1 MSRTQS
7 IAAPRIRCAIY
18 TRKSTEEG
26 LEQEFNS
33 LDAQREAGEAF
44 IMSQRHEGWTVMP
57 QRYDDGGFSGGNME
71 RPALERLLQD
81 VENHRVDCVVVYKV
95 DRLSRSLLDFA
106 RIIEAF
112 DRNGVSFVSVT
123 QQFNTSTSMGRLI
136 LNVLLSFAQFEREII
151 GERIRDK
158 VAAAKR
164 KGKFTGGTPPL
175 GYDVDSE
182 KTRLVVNPEEAKL
195 VRHIFK
201 RFAEI
206 GSPLTIAEELNKKG
220 VTTKAWMTK
229 NGVFREG
236 KPWNKMHIYRVLYNR
251 TYIGEVIHKD
261 KTYPGE
267 HEAIV
272 PKDLWQRAHAVID
285 DNRRH
290 RSQHVR
296 AKAPALLKGLIRCG
310 ACDKAMSPVST
321 GPAHKNYRYYTCGR
335 ASKSGYNNCP
345 VRSVPAGDIEGAV
358 IQQLRAIFKSPE
370 MIAQTYQATRELE
383 AEELERLRAE
393 RTGLESRLAEL
404 KQTAARLMD
413 SGASDRETNDEIRRT
428 NDEFI
433 DTQHRFQD
441 VDDEIQG
448 MQARL
453 VSERDVAESLRM
465 LDPVWDELF
474 PLEQSRIVHL
484 LVERVTVNTDGMS
497 IRIRGSG
504 LHSLVSEIRDP
515 APSDVEE
522 AACDRERSFA
532 G

>member
-1 MSRTQS
+1 MSKTQS
-7 IAAPRIRCAIY
+7 TITPRVRCAIY

-44 IMSQRHEGWTVMP
+44 IISQRHEGWTVMP
-57 QRYDDGGFSGGNME
+57 QRYDDGGFSGGTMD
-71 RPALERLLQD
+71 RPALERLLED

-106 RIIEAF
+106 KIIEVF
-112 DRNGVSFVSVT
+112 DRNGVSFCSVT
-123 QQFNTSTSMGRLI
+123 QQFNTSTSMGRLV

-175 GYDVDSE
+175 GYDVDPE
-182 KTRLVVNPEEAKL
+182 KTRLAVNPDEARL
-195 VRHIFK
+195 VRHVFK

-206 GSPLTIAEELNKKG
+206 GSPLAVAEELNKKG
-220 VTTKAWMTK
+220 ITTKAWMTK
-229 NGVFREG
+229 NGTFREG
-236 KPWNKMHIYRVLYNR
+236 KPWHKMHIYRVLYNR
-251 TYIGEVIHKD
+251 TYLGEVLHKD

-272 PKDLWQRAHAVID
+272 TKDLWARAHSVIE
-285 DNRRH
+285 DNKRH

-321 GPAHKNYRYYTCGR
+321 GPAHRNYRYYTCGR
-335 ASKSGYNNCP
+335 AAKTGYHNCP

-358 IQQLRAIFKSPE
+358 VQQLRAIFKSPE
-370 MIAQTYQATRELE
+370 MIAQTYKATNELE
-383 AEELERLRAE
+383 AEDIDRLRSERDELE
-393 RTGLESRLAEL
+393 TRLAEL
-404 KQTAARLMD
+404 RQSAAILMG
-413 SGASDRETNDEIRRT
+413 SGAADSETAGEIRRT
-428 NDEFI
+428 NDDFV
-433 DTQHRFQD
+433 DTQRRLQD
-441 VDDEIQG
+441 VNEEIEG

-453 VSERDVAESLRM
+453 VSERDVAECLRR
-465 LDPVWDELF
+465 LDPIWDELF

-484 LVERVTVNTDGMS
+484 LIENVIVNTDGMN
-497 IRIRGSG
+497 IRIRGNG
-504 LHSLVSEIRDP
+504 LHSLVSEVRDRT
-515 APSDVEE
+515 A
-522 AACDRERSFA
+522 RQERTDE
-532 G
+532 

>member
-1 MSRTQS
+1 MSKPSSTTTT
-7 IAAPRIRCAIY
+7 PRIRCAIY

-33 LDAQREAGEAF
+33 LDAQREAAEAF
-44 IMSQRHEGWTVMP
+44 IASQRHEGWTVVP
-57 QRYDDGGFSGGNME
+57 QRYDDGGFSGGTMD

-106 RIIEAF
+106 KIIEVF

-175 GYDVDSE
+175 GYDIDPE
-182 KTRLVVNPEEAKL
+182 KTCLVVNPDEARL

-206 GSPLTIAEELNKKG
+206 GSPLTVADELNKKG
-220 VTTKAWMTK
+220 MTTKAWMTK
-229 NGVFREG
+229 NGTFREG
-236 KPWNKMHIYRVLYNR
+236 KPWNKTHIYRVLYNR
-251 TYIGEVIHKD
+251 TYLGEVIHKD

-272 PKDLWQRAHAVID
+272 TRELWQRAHAVIE
-285 DNRRH
+285 NNKRH

-296 AKAPALLKGLIRCG
+296 AKAPALLKGIIRCG
-310 ACDKAMSPVST
+310 ACDRAMSPVST
-321 GPAHKNYRYYTCGR
+321 GTAHKNYRYYTCGR
-335 ASKSGYNNCP
+335 ASKTGHSNCP

-370 MIAQTYQATRELE
+370 MIAQTYRATRLLE
-383 AEELERLRAE
+383 AEELE
-393 RTGLESRLAEL
+393 GL
-404 KQTAARLMD
+404 
-413 SGASDRETNDEIRRT
+413 GAGKLEMEA
-428 NDEFI
+428 
-433 DTQHRFQD
+433 Q
-441 VDDEIQG
+441 
-448 MQARL
+448 L
-453 VSERDVAESLRM
+453 VSERDVAESLRR
-465 LDPVWDELF
+465 LDPIWDELF
-474 PLEQSRIVHL
+474 PLEQSRIVQL
-484 LVERVTVNTDGMS
+484 LVARVTVNVDGMN
-497 IRIRGSG
+497 IRIRGNG
-504 LHSLVSEIRDP
+504 LHSLVSELKDTT
-515 APSDVEE
+515 DKHE
-522 AACDRERSFA
+522 DRGCA
-532 G
+532 V

>member
-1 MSRTQS
+1 MNKTQS
-7 IAAPRIRCAIY
+7 VTTPRVRCAIY

-33 LDAQREAGEAF
+33 LDAQREAAEAF
-44 IMSQRHEGWTVMP
+44 IISQRHEGWTVMP
-57 QRYDDGGFSGGNME
+57 QRYDDGGFSGGTMD
-71 RPALERLLQD
+71 RPALERLLHD

-106 RIIEAF
+106 KIIEVF

-175 GYDVDSE
+175 GYDVDPE
-182 KTRLVVNPEEAKL
+182 KTRLVVNPDEARL

-206 GSPLTIAEELNKKG
+206 GSPLTVADELNKKG
-220 VTTKAWMTK
+220 MTTKAWMTK
-229 NGVFREG
+229 NGTFREG
-236 KPWNKMHIYRVLYNR
+236 KPWNKTHIYRVLYNR
-251 TYIGEVIHKD
+251 TYLGEVIHKD

-272 PKDLWQRAHAVID
+272 TRELWQRAHAVIE
-285 DNRRH
+285 NNKRH

-296 AKAPALLKGLIRCG
+296 AKAPALLKGIIRCG
-310 ACDKAMSPVST
+310 ACDRAMSPVST
-321 GPAHKNYRYYTCGR
+321 GTAHKNYRYYTCGR
-335 ASKSGYNNCP
+335 ASKTGHSNCP

-370 MIAQTYQATRELE
+370 MIAQTYQATRLLE
-383 AEELERLRAE
+383 AEELE
-393 RTGLESRLAEL
+393 GL
-404 KQTAARLMD
+404 
-413 SGASDRETNDEIRRT
+413 GAGKLEMEA
-428 NDEFI
+428 
-433 DTQHRFQD
+433 QP
-441 VDDEIQG
+441 
-448 MQARL
+448 
-453 VSERDVAESLRM
+453 VSERDVAESLRR
-465 LDPVWDELF
+465 LDPIWDELF
-474 PLEQSRIVHL
+474 PLEQSRIVQL
-484 LVERVTVNTDGMS
+484 LVERVTVNTDGMN
-497 IRIRGSG
+497 IRIRGNG
-504 LHSLVSEIRDP
+504 LHSLVSELKDTT
-515 APSDVEE
+515 DKHE
-522 AACDRERSFA
+522 DRGCA
-532 G
+532 V

>member
-1 MSRTQS
+1 MSKTQS
-7 IAAPRIRCAIY
+7 ITTPRVRCAIY

-33 LDAQREAGEAF
+33 LDAQRESGEAF
-44 IMSQRHEGWTVMP
+44 IVSQRHEGWTVAP

-71 RPALERLLQD
+71 RPALERLLED

-106 RIIEAF
+106 KIIETF
-112 DRNGVSFVSVT
+112 DHNGVSFVSVT
-123 QQFNTSTSMGRLI
+123 QQFSTTTSMGRLT
-136 LNVLLSFAQFEREII
+136 LNILLSFAQFEREII

-175 GYDVDSE
+175 GYDVDPE

-206 GSPLTIAEELNKKG
+206 GSPLTIADELNKKG
-220 VTTKAWMTK
+220 ITTKAWMTK

-236 KPWNKMHIYRVLYNR
+236 KPWHKMHIYRVLYNR
-251 TYIGEVIHKD
+251 TYLGEVTHKD

-272 PKDLWQRAHAVID
+272 TKDLWQRAHAVIE
-285 DNRRH
+285 DNKRH

-310 ACDKAMSPVST
+310 ACDTAMSPVST
-321 GPAHKNYRYYTCGR
+321 GTAHRNYRYYTCGR
-335 ASKSGYNNCP
+335 ASKTGHSNCP
-345 VRSVPAGDIEGAV
+345 VKSVPAGDMEGAV
-358 IQQLRAIFKSPE
+358 IQQLRAMFKSPE
-370 MIAQTYQATRELE
+370 MIAQTYQATRGLE
-383 AEELERLRAE
+383 AEELERLRSE
-393 RTGLESRLAEL
+393 RTELEARLAEL
-404 KQTAARLMD
+404 KQAASRLLD
-413 SGASDRETNDEIRRT
+413 SGASDSETTDEIRRT
-428 NDEFI
+428 NEEFV
-433 DTQHRFQD
+433 DTQRRFRD
-441 VDDEIQG
+441 IDEEIHG

-453 VSERDVAESLRM
+453 VSERDVAESLRR
-465 LDPVWDELF
+465 LDSIWDELF
-474 PLEQSRIVHL
+474 PLEQSRIVQL
-484 LVERVTVNTDGMS
+484 LVERVTVNVDGMN
-497 IRIRGSG
+497 IRIRSNG
-504 LHSLVSEIRDP
+504 LHSLVSEVRNTADQH
-515 APSDVEE
+515 
-522 AACDRERSFA
+522 ERSHVE
-532 G
+532 

>member
-1 MSRTQS
+1 MSKPSSTTTT
-7 IAAPRIRCAIY
+7 PRIRCAIY

-33 LDAQREAGEAF
+33 LDAQREAAEAF
-44 IMSQRHEGWTVMP
+44 IASQRHEGWTVVP
-57 QRYDDGGFSGGNME
+57 QRYDDGGFSGGTMD

-106 RIIEAF
+106 KIIEVF

-175 GYDVDSE
+175 GYDVDPE
-182 KTRLVVNPEEAKL
+182 KTRLVVNPDEARL

-206 GSPLTIAEELNKKG
+206 GSPLTVADELNKKG
-220 VTTKAWMTK
+220 MTTKAWMTK
-229 NGVFREG
+229 NGTFREG
-236 KPWNKMHIYRVLYNR
+236 KPWNKTHIYRVLYNR
-251 TYIGEVIHKD
+251 TYLGEVIHKD

-272 PKDLWQRAHAVID
+272 TRELWQRAHAVIE
-285 DNRRH
+285 NNKRH

-296 AKAPALLKGLIRCG
+296 AKAPALLKGIIRCG
-310 ACDKAMSPVST
+310 ACDRAMSPVST
-321 GPAHKNYRYYTCGR
+321 GTAHKNYRYYTCGR
-335 ASKSGYNNCP
+335 ASKTGHSNCP

-370 MIAQTYQATRELE
+370 MIAQTYRATRLLE
-383 AEELERLRAE
+383 AEELE
-393 RTGLESRLAEL
+393 GL
-404 KQTAARLMD
+404 
-413 SGASDRETNDEIRRT
+413 GAGKLEMEA
-428 NDEFI
+428 
-433 DTQHRFQD
+433 Q
-441 VDDEIQG
+441 
-448 MQARL
+448 L
-453 VSERDVAESLRM
+453 VSERDVAESLRR
-465 LDPVWDELF
+465 LDPIWDELF
-474 PLEQSRIVHL
+474 PLEQSRIVQL
-484 LVERVTVNTDGMS
+484 LVARVTVNVDGMN
-497 IRIRGSG
+497 IRIRGNG
-504 LHSLVSEIRDP
+504 LHSLVSELKDTT
-515 APSDVEE
+515 DKHE
-522 AACDRERSFA
+522 DRGCA
-532 G
+532 V

>member
-1 MSRTQS
+1 MSKTQS
-7 IAAPRIRCAIY
+7 ITTPRVRCAIY

-33 LDAQREAGEAF
+33 LDAQRESGEAF
-44 IMSQRHEGWTVMP
+44 IVSQRHEGWTVAP

-71 RPALERLLQD
+71 RPALERLLED

-106 RIIEAF
+106 KIIETF
-112 DRNGVSFVSVT
+112 DHNGVSFVSVT
-123 QQFNTSTSMGRLI
+123 QQFSTTTSMGRLT
-136 LNVLLSFAQFEREII
+136 LNILLSFAQFEREII

-175 GYDVDSE
+175 GYDVDPE

-206 GSPLTIAEELNKKG
+206 GSPLTIADELNKKG
-220 VTTKAWMTK
+220 ITTKAWMTK

-236 KPWNKMHIYRVLYNR
+236 KPWHKTHIYRALYNR
-251 TYIGEVIHKD
+251 TYLGEVTHKD

-272 PKDLWQRAHAVID
+272 TKDLWQRAHAVIE
-285 DNRRH
+285 DNKRH

-310 ACDKAMSPVST
+310 ACDTAMSPVST
-321 GPAHKNYRYYTCGR
+321 GTAHRNYRYYTCGR
-335 ASKSGYNNCP
+335 ASKTGHSNCP
-345 VRSVPAGDIEGAV
+345 VKSVPAGDMEGAV
-358 IQQLRAIFKSPE
+358 IQQLRAMFKSPE
-370 MIAQTYQATRELE
+370 MIAQTYQATRGLE
-383 AEELERLRAE
+383 AEELERLRSE
-393 RTGLESRLAEL
+393 RTELEARLAEL
-404 KQTAARLMD
+404 KQAASRLLD
-413 SGASDRETNDEIRRT
+413 SGASDSETTDEIRRT
-428 NDEFI
+428 NEKFV
-433 DTQHRFQD
+433 DTQRRFRD
-441 VDDEIQG
+441 IDEEIHG

-453 VSERDVAESLRM
+453 VSERDVAESLRR
-465 LDPVWDELF
+465 LDPIWDELF
-474 PLEQSRIVHL
+474 PLEQSRIVQL
-484 LVERVTVNTDGMS
+484 LVERVTVNVDGMN
-497 IRIRGSG
+497 IRIRSNG
-504 LHSLVSEIRDP
+504 LHSLVSEVRNTADQH
-515 APSDVEE
+515 
-522 AACDRERSFA
+522 ERSHVE
-532 G
+532 

>member
-1 MSRTQS
+1 MSKPSSTTTT
-7 IAAPRIRCAIY
+7 PRIRCAIY

-33 LDAQREAGEAF
+33 LDAQREAAEAF
-44 IMSQRHEGWTVMP
+44 IASQRHEGWTVAP
-57 QRYDDGGFSGGNME
+57 QRYDDGGFSGGTMD
-71 RPALERLLQD
+71 RPALERLLDD

-106 RIIEAF
+106 KIIEAF

-175 GYDVDSE
+175 GYDVDPNR
-182 KTRLVVNPEEAKL
+182 TALVVNTEEAKL

-206 GSPLTIAEELNKKG
+206 GSPLTVADELNKKG
-220 VTTKAWMTK
+220 MTTKAWMTK
-229 NGVFREG
+229 NGTFREG
-236 KPWNKMHIYRVLYNR
+236 KPWNKTHIYRVLYNR
-251 TYIGEVIHKD
+251 TYLGEVIHKD

-267 HEAIV
+267 HKAIV
-272 PKDLWQRAHAVID
+272 TRDLWERAHSVIE
-285 DNRRH
+285 NNKRH

-296 AKAPALLKGLIRCG
+296 AKAPALLKGIIRCG
-310 ACDKAMSPVST
+310 ACDRAMSPVST
-321 GPAHKNYRYYTCGR
+321 GTAHKNYRYYTCGR
-335 ASKSGYNNCP
+335 ASKMGHSNCP

-358 IQQLRAIFKSPE
+358 VQQLRSIFKSPE

-383 AEELERLRAE
+383 AEELEGLRSE
-393 RTGLESRLAEL
+393 RPELEARLAEL
-404 KQTAARLMD
+404 KQTASRLLD
-413 SGASDRETNDEIRRT
+413 SGSSDSATTEEIRRT
-428 NDEFI
+428 NEEFV
-433 DTQHRFQD
+433 DMQRRFRD

-453 VSERDVAESLRM
+453 VSERDVAECLRR
-465 LDPVWDELF
+465 LDPIWDELF

-484 LVERVTVNTDGMS
+484 LIERVTINTDGMN
-497 IRIRGSG
+497 IRIRGNG
-504 LHSLVSEIRDP
+504 LHSLVSEMRDTT
-515 APSDVEE
+515 EKH
-522 AACDRERSFA
+522 ERSCA
-532 G
+532 E

>member
-1 MSRTQS
+1 MSRAQS
-7 IAAPRIRCAIY
+7 ITTPRVRCAIY

-44 IMSQRHEGWTVMP
+44 IISQRHEGWTVMP
-57 QRYDDGGFSGGNME
+57 QRYDDGGFSGGNMD
-71 RPALERLLQD
+71 RPALERLLED

-106 RIIEAF
+106 KIIEVF

-206 GSPLTIAEELNKKG
+206 GSPLTIAEELNRKG

-229 NGVFREG
+229 HGVFREG

-251 TYIGEVIHKD
+251 TYLGEVIHKD

-272 PKDLWQRAHAVID
+272 TKDLWLRAHAVIE
-285 DNRRH
+285 DNKRY

-296 AKAPALLKGLIRCG
+296 AKAPALLKGIIRCG
-310 ACDKAMSPVST
+310 ACDRAMSPVST
-321 GPAHKNYRYYTCGR
+321 GSPQKTYRYYTCGR
-335 ASKSGYNNCP
+335 AAKSGHSSCP
-345 VRSVPAGDIEGAV
+345 VKSVPAGEIEGAV
-358 IQQLRAIFKSPE
+358 IHQLRAMFRSPE
-370 MIAQTYQATRELE
+370 IIAQTYQAPRLLE
-383 AEELERLRAE
+383 AEEIERLRTE
-393 RTGLESRLAEL
+393 RTELESRLEEL
-404 KQTAARLMD
+404 RQSARRLMD
-413 SGASDRETNDEIRRT
+413 SGVADSETADEIRRV
-428 NDEFI
+428 NEEFV
-433 DTQHRFQD
+433 DTQHRFRD
-441 VDDEIQG
+441 VDEEIEG
-448 MQARL
+448 MQARF
-453 VSERDVAESLRM
+453 VSEHDVAECLRR
-465 LDPVWDELF
+465 LEPVWDELF

-484 LVERVTVNTDGMS
+484 LIESVTVNTDGMN
-497 IRIRGSG
+497 IKIRGNG
-504 LHSLVSEIRDP
+504 LHSLVSEVRNT
-515 APSDVEE
+515 ENQH
-522 AACDRERSFA
+522 ERSYA
-532 G
+532 E

>member
-1 MSRTQS
+1 MSKTQS
-7 IAAPRIRCAIY
+7 ITTPRIRCAIY

-44 IMSQRHEGWTVMP
+44 IISQRHEGWTVMP

-71 RPALERLLQD
+71 RPAMERLIED
-81 VENHRVDCVVVYKV
+81 VVNHRVDCVVVYKV

-106 RIIEAF
+106 KIIETF

-123 QQFNTSTSMGRLI
+123 QQFSTTTSMGRLT
-136 LNVLLSFAQFEREII
+136 LNILLSFAQFEREII

-175 GYDVDSE
+175 GYDVDPE
-182 KTRLVVNPEEAKL
+182 KTRLVVNPDEARL

-201 RFAEI
+201 RFTEI

-220 VTTKAWMTK
+220 ITTKAWMTK
-229 NGVFREG
+229 KGVFREG
-236 KPWNKMHIYRVLYNR
+236 HPWNKTHIYRALYNR
-251 TYIGEVIHKD
+251 TYLGEVLHKD

-272 PKDLWQRAHAVID
+272 TRDLWQRAHAVIEE
-285 DNRRH
+285 NRRH
-290 RSQHVR
+290 RSQHIR
-296 AKAPALLKGLIRCG
+296 AKAPALLKGIIRCG

-321 GPAHKNYRYYTCGR
+321 GTAPKNYRYYTCGR
-335 ASKSGYNNCP
+335 AAKTGYHNCP

-358 IQQLRAIFKSPE
+358 IGQLRAIFRSPE
-370 MIAQTYQATRELE
+370 MVAQTYRATRELE

-393 RTGLESRLAEL
+393 KLELEARLAEL
-404 KQTAARLMD
+404 KQTASRLLD
-413 SGASDRETNDEIRRT
+413 SGASDRDTNDEIRRT
-428 NDEFI
+428 NEEFVN
-433 DTQHRFQD
+433 TQHRFQD

-453 VSERDVAESLRM
+453 VSERDVAECLRK
-465 LDPVWDELF
+465 LDPIWDELF
-474 PLEQSRIVHL
+474 PLEQTRIVHL
-484 LVERVTVNTDGMS
+484 LIEHVIVNPDGMN
-497 IRIRGSG
+497 IRIRGNG
-504 LHSLVSEIRDP
+504 LHSLVSEVRDKT
-515 APSDVEE
+515 ALQ
-522 AACDRERSFA
+522 ERTDDQ
-532 G
+532 

>member
-1 MSRTQS
+1 MTTT
-7 IAAPRIRCAIY
+7 PRVRCAIY

-44 IMSQRHEGWTVMP
+44 VISQKHEGWTAMP
-57 QRYDDGGFSGGNME
+57 QRYDDGGFSGGNLE
-71 RPALERLLQD
+71 RPALERLLED

-106 RIIEAF
+106 RIMEAF
-112 DRNGVSFVSVT
+112 DRNGVSFCSVT
-123 QQFNTSTSMGRLI
+123 QQFNTSTSMGRLV
-136 LNVLLSFAQFEREII
+136 LNILLSFAQFEREII

-182 KTRLVVNPEEAKL
+182 RTALVVNPEEAKL

-206 GSPLTIAEELNKKG
+206 GSPLTVADELNKKG
-220 VTTKAWMTK
+220 ITTKAWLTK
-229 NGVFREG
+229 NGTFREG

-251 TYIGEVIHKD
+251 TYLGEVIHKD

-267 HEAIV
+267 HEAIIT
-272 PKDLWQRAHAVID
+272 KDLWTRAHVVID

-290 RSQHVR
+290 RSQHIR

-358 IQQLRAIFKSPE
+358 IQQLRVIFKSPE

-383 AEELERLRAE
+383 AEELERLRSE
-393 RTGLESRLAEL
+393 RTELESRLTEL
-404 KQTAARLMD
+404 KQTASRLMD

-428 NDEFI
+428 NEEFV

-453 VSERDVAESLRM
+453 VSERDVAENLRR

-484 LVERVTVNTDGMS
+484 LIERVTVNTDGMN
-497 IRIRGSG
+497 IRIRSNG

-515 APSDVEE
+515 VLNDVEGT
-522 AACDRERSFA
+522 AGQQERSCA
-532 G
+532 R

>member
-1 MSRTQS
+1 MSKPSSTTTT
-7 IAAPRIRCAIY
+7 PRIRCAIY

-33 LDAQREAGEAF
+33 LDAQREAAEAF
-44 IMSQRHEGWTVMP
+44 IASQRHEGWTVVP
-57 QRYDDGGFSGGNME
+57 QRYDDGGFSGGTMD

-106 RIIEAF
+106 KIIEVF

-175 GYDVDSE
+175 GYDVDPE
-182 KTRLVVNPEEAKL
+182 KTRLVVNPDEARL

-206 GSPLTIAEELNKKG
+206 GSPLTVADELNKKG
-220 VTTKAWMTK
+220 MTTKAWMTK
-229 NGVFREG
+229 NGTFREG
-236 KPWNKMHIYRVLYNR
+236 KPWNKTHIYRVLYNR
-251 TYIGEVIHKD
+251 TYLGEVIHKD

-272 PKDLWQRAHAVID
+272 TRELWQRAHAVIE
-285 DNRRH
+285 NNKRH

-296 AKAPALLKGLIRCG
+296 AKAPALLKGIIRCG
-310 ACDKAMSPVST
+310 ACDRAMSPVST
-321 GPAHKNYRYYTCGR
+321 GTAHKNYRYYTCGR
-335 ASKSGYNNCP
+335 ASKTGHSNCP

-370 MIAQTYQATRELE
+370 MIAQTYRATRLLE
-383 AEELERLRAE
+383 AEELE
-393 RTGLESRLAEL
+393 GL
-404 KQTAARLMD
+404 
-413 SGASDRETNDEIRRT
+413 GAGKLEMEA
-428 NDEFI
+428 
-433 DTQHRFQD
+433 Q
-441 VDDEIQG
+441 
-448 MQARL
+448 L
-453 VSERDVAESLRM
+453 VSERDVAESLRR
-465 LDPVWDELF
+465 LDPIWDELF
-474 PLEQSRIVHL
+474 PLEQSRIVQL
-484 LVERVTVNTDGMS
+484 LVERVTVNVDGMN
-497 IRIRGSG
+497 IRIRGNG
-504 LHSLVSEIRDP
+504 LHSLVSELKDTT
-515 APSDVEE
+515 DKHE
-522 AACDRERSFA
+522 DRGCA
-532 G
+532 V